1 MTDMKFLQDW
11 SPLRTRYC
19 SIEPFTMMALGT
31 GLQAGGSIFSG
42 IMGKSAA
49 KKQAEAIRIAQD
61 KAKGAVQKYTD
72 LATGELRSFRERGDT
87 AGGLL
92 ADLLSGKV
100 DADSVI
106 KASSLF
112 KFQEQEGST
121 AINRELKARGLYG
134 SGAGLESLRKF
145 ENQLVGEEGQRHYDR
160 LFQLSEQGRMAGS
173 QIAGLDSTAG
183 ATMADILMK
192 GGVAQSNAIA
202 AGDQAFTQGVTGAMN
217 AVGEGGMQYMSYK
230 MLQPFLAKLGGSKDS
245 DYTEEQALGIQQEAL
260 GRGISFGAQTQRY
273 QDIVDNAG
281 MMEGVSWASN
291 AF

>member
-1 MTDMKFLQDW
+1 
-11 SPLRTRYC
+11 
-19 SIEPFTMMALGT
+19 MAIMGSSA
-31 GLQAGGSIFSG
+31 LQAGGSIFSG

-49 KKQAEAIRIAQD
+49 KKQAEAIRIAQE

-160 LFQLSEQGRMAGS
+160 LFQLSEQGRVAATT
-173 QIAGLDSTAG
+173 IAGNDIATGNMVANLEAQRGG
-183 ATMADILMK
+183 AL
-192 GGVAQSNAIA
+192 A
-202 AGDQAFTQGVTGAMN
+202 AGDQAIGQGISGALN
-217 AVGEGGMQYMSYK
+217 AVAGGGMQYMNYE
-230 MLQPFLAKLGGSKDS
+230 MLKPILAKMGGKKGT
-245 DYTEEQALGIQQEAL
+245 DYTEEEALAIQQESL
-260 GRGISFGAQTQRY
+260 GRGLAFGAQNQWY
-273 QDIVDNAG
+273 QDQKDHAG
-281 MMEGVSWASN
+281 MLADGVSWTSSG
-291 AF
+291 F

>member
-1 MTDMKFLQDW
+1 MKFLQDW

-49 KKQAEAIRIAQD
+49 KKQAEAIRSAQQ
-61 KAKGAVQKYTD
+61 KAEKYND
-72 LATGELRSFRERGDT
+72 LASGELRSFRERGDT

-92 ADLLSGKV
+92 ADLLTGKV

-112 KFQEQEGST
+112 QFQEREGST

-160 LFQLSEQGRMAGS
+160 LFQLSEQGRVAATT
-173 QIAGLDSTAG
+173 IAGNDIATGNMVANLEAQRGG
-183 ATMADILMK
+183 AL
-192 GGVAQSNAIA
+192 A
-202 AGDQAFTQGVTGAMN
+202 AGDQAIGQGISGALN
-217 AVGEGGMQYMSYK
+217 AVAGGGMQYMNYK
-230 MLQPFLAKLGGSKDS
+230 MIEPLLAKLGGGKGS
-245 DYTEEQALGIQQEAL
+245 DYTEEQALAIQQESL
-260 GRGISFGAQTQRY
+260 GRGLAFGAQNQWY
-273 QDIVDNAG
+273 QDQKDHAG
-281 MMEGVSWASN
+281 MLADGVSWTSSG
-291 AF
+291 F

>member
-1 MTDMKFLQDW
+1 MKFLQDW

-49 KKQAEAIRIAQD
+49 KKRAEAIRIAQE

-112 KFQEQEGST
+112 KFQQQEGST

-183 ATMADILMK
+183 ATIANIELQGGLSRGAALAQGDNAMA
-192 GGVAQSNAIA
+192 GGIS
-202 AGDQAFTQGVTGAMN
+202 GALN
-217 AVGEGGMQYMSYK
+217 AVAGGGMQYMNYE
-230 MLQPFLAKLGGSKDS
+230 MLKPILAKLGGGKGS
-245 DYTEEQALGIQQEAL
+245 DYTEEQALAIQQESL
-260 GRGISFGAQTQRY
+260 GRGLAFGAQNQWY
-273 QDIVDNAG
+273 QDQKDHAG
-281 MMEGVSWASN
+281 MLADGVSWTSSG
-291 AF
+291 F

>member
-1 MTDMKFLQDW
+1 
-11 SPLRTRYC
+11 
-19 SIEPFTMMALGT
+19 
-31 GLQAGGSIFSG
+31 IFSG

-49 KKQAEAIRIAQD
+49 KKHAEAIRIAQE

-100 DADSVI
+100 DADSAI

-145 ENQLVGEEGQRHYDR
+145 ENQLVGEEGQRQYDR

-183 ATMADILMK
+183 ATIANIELQ
-192 GGVAQSNAIA
+192 GGLS
-202 AGDQAFTQGVTGAMN
+202 
-217 AVGEGGMQYMSYK
+217 
-230 MLQPFLAKLGGSKDS
+230 
-245 DYTEEQALGIQQEAL
+245 
-260 GRGISFGAQTQRY
+260 
-273 QDIVDNAG
+273 
-281 MMEGVSWASN
+281 
-291 AF
+291 

>member
-1 MTDMKFLQDW
+1 MPAFV
-11 SPLRTRYC
+11 
-19 SIEPFTMMALGT
+19 LGGAT
-31 GLQAGGSIFSG
+31 ALQAGSSIFSG

-49 KKQAEAIRIAQD
+49 KKQAEAIRIAQE
-61 KAKGAVQKYTD
+61 KAKGAVEKYND
-72 LATGELRSFRERGDT
+72 KAAGELRSFRERGDT

-92 ADLLSGKV
+92 ADLLTGKV
-100 DADSVI
+100 DPDSVI

-112 KFQEQEGST
+112 KFQEQEGSK

-145 ENQLVGEEGQRHYDR
+145 ENQLVGEEGQRQYDR

-217 AVGEGGMQYMSYK
+217 AVGEGGMQYMNYE
-230 MLQPFLAKLGGSKDS
+230 MLKPILAKMGGKKGT
-245 DYTEEQALGIQQEAL
+245 DYTEEEALAIQQESL
-260 GRGISFGAQTQRY
+260 GRGLAFGAQNQWY
-273 QDIVDNAG
+273 QDQKDHAG
-281 MMEGVSWASN
+281 MLADGVSWTSSG
-291 AF
+291 F